1 MNELSIIEKAPSL
14 SKNSLIEFLRFI
26 MAWSVLIFHGFMPFT
41 AKFLDMGISCVS
53 VDFFLLLGGFL
64 FASTYQKI
72 ESFGFKKGFLTLLG
86 RRIKRLGLP
95 FLIALIFALYNTI
108 SMNHIGWLFGY
119 LWFIPVEIIGQ
130 LIIYSLIKLLKSKKV
145 LISVLFC
152 FAILGYVYFYLMP
165 PEYDFYPQGGY
176 AIYFDNLW
184 PILGYPLRGL
194 GGVFIGYLLTFIPK
208 IENPKLTTTLAIISF
223 ALVLGVSFM
232 TFFPYK
238 EPILL
243 VLFALSIYFLFQI
256 NFSFPLFNF
265 LGAIS
270 FGLYIFQT
278 IGSTLR
284 TQQNV
289 SPDVVLMV
297 IILISVLSQ
306 PQAFSDLLK
315 FKKKKARESR
325 LNN

>member
-1 MNELSIIEKAPSL
+1 MNELAMIDKTPSL

-72 ESFGFKKGFLTLLG
+72 ESLPFKKGFIALLV

-130 LIIYSLIKLLKSKKV
+130 LVIYSLIKILKDKKV
-145 LISVLFC
+145 LISVLIC
-152 FAILGYVYFYLMP
+152 FAILGYTYFYLMP
-165 PEYDFYPQGGY
+165 PEYDLYSQGGY

-194 GGVFIGYLLTFIPK
+194 GGVFIGYLLTLMPK
-208 IENPKLTTTLAIISF
+208 IKKTKLKTTLAIISF
-223 ALVLGVSFM
+223 IAVLGVSFS

-238 EPILL
+238 EQILL
-243 VLFALSIYFLFQI
+243 VLFASSIYFLFQI

-284 TQQNV
+284 SQQNV

-297 IILISVLSQ
+297 IVLVSILSQ
-306 PQAFSDLLK
+306 PQAFSDLLRL
-315 FKKKKARESR
+315 KKKKGAPSAP
-325 LNN
+325 